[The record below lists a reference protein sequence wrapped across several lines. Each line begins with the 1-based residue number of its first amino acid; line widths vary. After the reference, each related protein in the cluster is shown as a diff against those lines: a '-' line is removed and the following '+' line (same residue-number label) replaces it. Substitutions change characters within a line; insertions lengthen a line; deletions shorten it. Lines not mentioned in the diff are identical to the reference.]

1 MLLCIKNNEFFFVIQ
16 CIIITV
22 IILFLVCKLPNLSSG
37 DRFKMGLETFFVL
50 PHLHLGSFWHR
61 LPQPHCALF
70 CLRPGINQ
78 FF

>member
-37 DRFKMGLETFFVL
+37 DRFKMGLETFFCIT
-50 PHLHLGSFWHR
+50 SFTFG
-61 LPQPHCALF
+61 LF
-70 CLRPGINQ
+70 LAQATSASLCTFLSQAWN
-78 FF
+78 